1 MSWKGVV
8 HHSHEPT
15 RAAFERESC
24 LRPNKLLK
32 RGHFKKRC
40 ELIGTGVRFK
50 VLSERSLFLLLLSF
64 FSFAV
69 CSVLYEIFWLS
80 YSRQNLIL

>member
-1 MSWKGVV
+1 MISWKGVL

-24 LRPNKLLK
+24 LRLNKLLK
-32 RGHFKKRC
+32 RGRFEKRC

-50 VLSERSLFLLLLSF
+50 VVSERSWFLF
-64 FSFAV
+64 
-69 CSVLYEIFWLS
+69 
-80 YSRQNLIL
+80 